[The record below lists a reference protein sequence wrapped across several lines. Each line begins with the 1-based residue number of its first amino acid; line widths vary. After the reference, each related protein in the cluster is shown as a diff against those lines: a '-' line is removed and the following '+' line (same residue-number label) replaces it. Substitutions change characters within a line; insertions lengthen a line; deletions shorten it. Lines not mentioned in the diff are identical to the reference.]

1 MRRPPIA
8 QRRVGFTLV
17 ELLVVIAIIGV
28 LVGLLM
34 PAVQMAREA
43 ARRTQCQNNLRQ
55 LGVALQNYHDTNK
68 RFPPGGYFG
77 MPVPP
82 QIPQPAFHHT
92 WLTSI
97 LPQLEQKPLYDTI
110 NFKVRAWGQLITPTN
125 PSGPTLVSSELNVL
139 HCPSDA
145 GYKGSGETHGIAFT
159 NYAGSEGA
167 VEQPITANGSYEAQ
181 VIDPFDP
188 GTTAPLNRLPKKGDY
203 QNIFAGRRSN
213 DMADIKDGASNT
225 IIVAESSS
233 TGYFGGNPLAGENG
247 TGVSRDRDQ
256 GTFRSAF
263 IFTAFMGRAT
273 DGTYS
278 EVDDSGA
285 KAVGTYFRSN
295 PYTFP
300 PTYYSRFGFNT
311 MEHGASAN
319 HSGGI
324 IQYLRAD
331 GSVSNMSETADW
343 VIWVC
348 LNGMADGA
356 VMQAP

>member
-1 MRRPPIA
+1 MRRLSIA
-8 QRRVGFTLV
+8 KRRVGFTLV

-55 LGVALQNYHDTNK
+55 LGIALQNYHDTNK

-82 QIPQPAFHHT
+82 SNPQPAFHHT

-110 NFKVRAWGQLITPTN
+110 NFKVRAWGQLVSPG
-125 PSGPTLVSSELNVL
+125 GPTLVSSQFNVL
-139 HCPSDA
+139 RCPSDA
-145 GYKGSGETHGIAFT
+145 GFKDPSETHGIAFT

-167 VEQPITANGSYEAQ
+167 MESPNPVNGLYEAYT
-181 VIDPFDP
+181 IDPFDP
-188 GTTAPLNRLPKKGDY
+188 GTTAPLNRLPKRGDY

-213 DMADIKDGASNT
+213 DMSDIQDGASNT

-233 TGYFGGNPLAGENG
+233 TGYHLGGYQGENG
-247 TGVSRDRDQ
+247 TGESRDRDG
-256 GTFRSAF
+256 GTPRSAL
-263 IFTAFMGRAT
+263 IFTAVIGRAT

-278 EVDDSGA
+278 EVDDSGP
-285 KAVGTYFRSN
+285 KAVGTFFRSN
-295 PYTFP
+295 PFTLP
-300 PTYYSRFGFNT
+300 PTYYSRPGFNT
-311 MEHGASAN
+311 EAEGASAN

-331 GSVSNMSETADW
+331 GSVSNMSETTDW

-356 VMQAP
+356 AVQAP